1 MQKCRKAV
9 ILIFNFQKCQNAF
22 ISVFNNSYDL
32 PMITMRK
39 FHPRV
44 LDEVSIE
51 LDKFDFQV
59 ENLKKTFFSFTDKDG

>member
-1 MQKCRKAV
+1 
-9 ILIFNFQKCQNAF
+9 
-22 ISVFNNSYDL
+22 
-32 PMITMRK
+32 MITMRK